1 MIDKPLYDNPLGGG
15 ASYFNPIGHTPN
27 SSIGMQ
33 NPGEGNLANL
43 EDGLM
48 FLIDKD
54 RPRTED
60 EIKSL
65 YQKAQEDA
73 ARQRREGVLGQ
84 VVLPGEMS
92 YEDYRGANLYNF
104 KRNPNI
110 PDSAY
115 KDFDMRGIAGFDNP
129 TIDDA
134 SMKGLPETNEPP
146 MFATPGLPPPEEPSL
161 SDIIDPVKTVQ
172 GPEDTLNPYDRV
184 GQQLMG
190 PNQDEVLGTLQNI
203 EKGIASLVAND
214 GQNFKGNK
222 SSNYKGFDNFDI
234 GDFFPPYGG
243 MYG

>member
-27 SSIGMQ
+27 PSIGMQ

-73 ARQRREGVLGQ
+73 ARQRREGFMGQ
-84 VVLPGEMS
+84 VVLPCEMQ
-92 YEDYRGANLYNF
+92 YEDYRNMNLYNF

-115 KDFDMRGIAGFDNP
+115 TDFDMTGVAGFDTPEAADPNNL
-129 TIDDA
+129 
-134 SMKGLPETNEPP
+134 LPGT
-146 MFATPGLPPPEEPSL
+146 TPPEEPSL
-161 SDIIDPVKTVQ
+161 SDIIDPVKTLQ
-172 GPEDTLNPYDRV
+172 GPAETLNPYDRV

-214 GQNFKGNK
+214 GQDFKGNK
-222 SSNYKGFDNFDI
+222 SSNYKGFDNFDL

>member
-1 MIDKPLYDNPLGGG
+1 M
-15 ASYFNPIGHTPN
+15 
-27 SSIGMQ
+27 
-33 NPGEGNLANL
+33 
-43 EDGLM
+43 
-48 FLIDKD
+48 
-54 RPRTED
+54 
-60 EIKSL
+60 
-65 YQKAQEDA
+65 
-73 ARQRREGVLGQ
+73 
-84 VVLPGEMS
+84 
-92 YEDYRGANLYNF
+92 NLYNF

-115 KDFDMRGIAGFDNP
+115 TDFDMTGVAGFDTPEAADPNNL
-129 TIDDA
+129 
-134 SMKGLPETNEPP
+134 LPGT
-146 MFATPGLPPPEEPSL
+146 TPPEEPSL

-214 GQNFKGNK
+214 GQDFKGNK
-222 SSNYKGFDNFDI
+222 SSNYKGFDNFDL

>member
-27 SSIGMQ
+27 PSIGMQ

-73 ARQRREGVLGQ
+73 ARQRREGFLGQ

-92 YEDYRGANLYNF
+92 YEDYTRFRLQLFVNAQEAL
-104 KRNPNI
+104 REVV
-110 PDSAY
+110 A
-115 KDFDMRGIAGFDNP
+115 GID
-129 TIDDA
+129 
-134 SMKGLPETNEPP
+134 
-146 MFATPGLPPPEEPSL
+146 PEESKEQIHLLEKKAEKRRKKLRRRKNMNL
-161 SDIIDPVKTVQ
+161 SKIKRITKR
-172 GPEDTLNPYDRV
+172 Y
-184 GQQLMG
+184 LMK
-190 PNQDEVLGTLQNI
+190 N
-203 EKGIASLVAND
+203 
-214 GQNFKGNK
+214 
-222 SSNYKGFDNFDI
+222 
-234 GDFFPPYGG
+234 
-243 MYG
+243 